1 MTTMSRRVMTIL
13 CLGLMAFIAIQS
25 IEARSVGDHDFSSTR
40 KLLGEQK
47 KEIKVFKKERNTEVK
62 ALKQTK
68 KTDNKGKYQEVLSF
82 FCVTAYG
89 ISNPASS
96 LAAKT
101 EFKADK
107 ATNMHVRTK
116 LMKV

>member
-47 KEIKVFKKERNTEVK
+47 KEIKEYKQAKNTQVK
-62 ALKQTK
+62 ALKETK
-68 KTDNKGKYQEVLSF
+68 KTDNK
-82 FCVTAYG
+82 
-89 ISNPASS
+89 
-96 LAAKT
+96 AAKET
-101 EFKADK
+101 FKDGTYATKAEKKSAKAIYKDTKTANK
-107 ATNMHVRTK
+107 ATFK
-116 LMKV
+116 E